1 MMAEKRESGRLLTRV
16 IAHCQGNA
24 EKIKP
29 CGRFLS
35 FTKDISREG
44 AHIVVSKKVDVGDTF
59 TIGLVVPDY
68 FIPLSIYS
76 QVVWTRDVSRLAQAK
91 EKVTEAGIKFV
102 RMDGIDK
109 HKLTDFI
116 KVHKPDE
123 ARQGILRS
131 LPA

>member
-1 MMAEKRESGRLLTRV
+1 MMAEKRESRRLLTRV
-16 IAHCQGNA
+16 IAHCQGSP

-35 FTKDISREG
+35 FTKDISGEG
-44 AHIVVSKKVDVGDTF
+44 AHIVVSEKVDVGDTF

-76 QVVWTRDVSRLAQAK
+76 QVVWTRDVLRLAQAK
-91 EKVTEAGIKFV
+91 EKVTEAGIRFV

-116 KVHKPDE
+116 KVHKPAE
-123 ARQGILRS
+123 SRQGIPRS

>member
-1 MMAEKRESGRLLTRV
+1 MMVEKRESNRLLTRV

-35 FTKDISREG
+35 FTKDISKEG

-59 TIGLVVPDY
+59 TMGLVVPDY

-76 QVVWTRDVSRLAQAK
+76 RVVWTRDVSRLVQAK
-91 EKVTEAGIKFV
+91 ENVTEAGIQFV
-102 RMDGIDK
+102 RMDGIDG
-109 HKLTDFI
+109 HKLEDFI
-116 KVHKPDE
+116 KVHDPDE
-123 ARQGILRS
+123 SGKGP